1 MSLKYTD
8 KVAISRRKELDDY
21 REEIIRILEDSKQLA
36 LNCDNLVKMR
46 ALKSRCD
53 KISKPRSSAIYD
65 EGKKTDLKRRY
76 EMNKDSISQRRK
88 QKSSKIREVG
98 KIDIGNFFNGV
109 PS

>member
-53 KISKPRSSAIYD
+53 KISKPRP
-65 EGKKTDLKRRY
+65 TDSNQKLNEYKRRKY
-76 EMNKDSISQRRK
+76 QENKEKCLSQK
-88 QKSSKIREVG
+88 QEKRHKIRNIGQV
-98 KIDIGNFFNGV
+98 DIGNFFNDA